1 MALAFGNTYSI
12 LDADV
17 GVDIVDVIV
26 VDDVFPFFLIVDVV
40 FHLDVDRLERYIAN
54 IASLDR

>member
-26 VDDVFPFFLIVDVV
+26 VDDVFPFLSDPSPIFGYAC
-40 FHLDVDRLERYIAN
+40 H
-54 IASLDR
+54 SLPN

>member
-1 MALAFGNTYSI
+1 MPLAFGNTDSI

-26 VDDVFPFFLIVDVV
+26 VDDVFPFF
-40 FHLDVDRLERYIAN
+40 RLLMWYFI
-54 IASLDR
+54 

>member
-1 MALAFGNTYSI
+1 MALAFGNTYCI

-26 VDDVFPFFLIVDVV
+26 VDDVFPFFKLLMWFFI
-40 FHLDVDRLERYIAN
+40 
-54 IASLDR
+54 